1 MTKISGG
8 NVEIKAV
15 IFDLDG
21 VIVDTAKHHYHA
33 WKRLVEEL
41 GIPCPLERKDEVRG
55 ISRFH
60 ALKIVLAGHAVSEE
74 EAERLAS
81 LKDSYYR
88 EMICTIGPSDLLPGV
103 RAILDDLDKRGIG
116 IAVATVSRNAETV
129 LSSLG
134 ILDELDVLASGN
146 SDARSKPAPDLFL
159 YAAAQLGIP
168 PSECLV
174 IEDAPAGIEGAQA
187 AGMWAVALG
196 PRDRFYNVRPDLILP
211 SLEGISY
218 EEILSFLKEEQD
230 NATPWLVKETGFEP
244 TRQNQSETVFT
255 VGNGYLSTRGSLEER
270 YPKNLPA
277 TLLSGL
283 YDEIPIFHTELANA
297 PDWTCVHL
305 HVEEEPFSLHRG
317 KVLLHERTLDL
328 RDGILRRRV
337 QWRSSQKQTVEI
349 QTMRFTSMADPH
361 LCVQLYAV
369 TALDFD
375 GEVKL
380 QTWLDGKAENP
391 GIPPFP
397 EVGLLHWEGLSQGSL
412 DPRTIYLGTRT
423 RSSQTELGMATGL
436 VLEGVPEGK
445 IHIHEGA
452 CPGLDLTCHL
462 RRGQTVVAVKL
473 TTVFTSLE
481 EKNPVKA
488 SLLKLE
494 EARDNGYATIMREHR
509 EAWARLWEECDVRI
523 EGDEQAQRAVRFNL
537 YHLLIAAP
545 RTERTSIPAKT
556 LSGFGYRGHVFW
568 DTDTFILP
576 FFAFTQPEV
585 ARRALLYRYHTLAG
599 AREKAQLAGYEG
611 AMFAWES
618 ARDGREVTPRWVPD
632 KDGSPIPILCG
643 TLEHHISADVAHAV
657 WQYWQASEDDE
668 FMQDFGAEI
677 ILSTGRFWASRVE
690 YDNERESYLIRHVI
704 GPDEYHDDVDNN
716 AFTNAMAC
724 WNLKTGLKVWTWLA
738 ERSPKK
744 AEELQSKIEL
754 AEERIQEWNDIADRI
769 EFHHDQETGLI
780 EQFDGYFSL
789 EKIDINAMEPRT
801 RSIYDIFGPEK
812 IRTSQAIK
820 QPDVLMLLCLLPTE
834 FDERTLRAN
843 WEYYESRTDD
853 TYGSSLSP
861 SIQAI
866 LGCKV
871 GETENAYEH
880 FLRATLVDLED
891 SRGNT
896 VDGIHA
902 ASAGGVWQALAL
914 GFGGLRITPE
924 GPRAWP
930 VLPESWHRLRFSIH
944 YHGQRFSFD
953 LTPGMRG
960 PIKPTQILPGGDRG

>member
-1 MTKISGG
+1 MTKIRGDS
-8 NVEIKAV
+8 VEIKAV

-21 VIVDTAKHHYHA
+21 VIVDTAEHHYRA

-41 GIPCPLERKDEVRG
+41 GIPCPPERKDQVRG
-55 ISRFH
+55 ISRTE
-60 ALKIVLAGHAVSEE
+60 ALKIVLAGREVSQE

-81 LKDSYYR
+81 RKDSYYR
-88 EMICTIGPSDLLPGV
+88 EMIRMIGPNDLLPGV
-103 RAILDDLDKRGIG
+103 RVLLEDLEKRGIG
-116 IAVATVSRNAETV
+116 IAVASVSRNSKTV
-129 LSSLG
+129 LSRLE
-134 ILDELDVLASGN
+134 IMDEINVLADGN
-146 SDARSKPAPDLFL
+146 SGARSKPAPDVFL

-174 IEDAPAGIEGAQA
+174 IEDAAAGIEGAKA
-187 AGMWAVALG
+187 GGMWAVALG
-196 PRDRFYNVRPDLILP
+196 PKERFCNVRPDLILP
-211 SLEGISY
+211 SLEGTSY
-218 EEILSFLKEEQD
+218 DGLLHQLKEARDKAE
-230 NATPWLVKETGFEP
+230 PWLINEIGFDP
-244 TRQNQSETVFT
+244 AQQHRFETVLT

-270 YPKNLPA
+270 YPEDLPA

-297 PDWTCVHL
+297 PDWTCAHL
-305 HVEEEPFSLHRG
+305 HVEKEPFSLRQG

-328 RDGILRRRV
+328 RDGILRRHV
-337 QWRSSQKQTVEI
+337 QWRSPKGETVEI
-349 QTMRFTSMADPH
+349 QTVRFASMADPH

-380 QTWLDGKAENP
+380 RTWLDGKAENP

-397 EVGLLHWEGLSQGSL
+397 EVGLLHWEELSQGSS
-412 DPRTIYLGTRT
+412 DPQTVHLGTRT
-423 RSSQTELGMATGL
+423 RHSQIELGMSTGF
-436 VLEGVPEGK
+436 VLEGIPEGK
-445 IHIHEGA
+445 IHTQEGA

-462 RRGQTVVAVKL
+462 HRGETVVAIKL
-473 TTVFTSLE
+473 TAIYTSLE
-481 EKNPVKA
+481 EENPVKA
-488 SLLKLE
+488 SLRKLE
-494 EARDNGYATIMREHR
+494 EARDKGYAAIMREHR

-523 EGDEQAQRAVRFNL
+523 EGDEQAQMAIRFNL

-576 FFAFTQPEV
+576 FFALTQPEV
-585 ARRALLYRYHTLAG
+585 AKRALLYRYHTLAG
-599 AREKAQLAGYEG
+599 AREKARQAGYEG

-618 ARDGREVTPRWVPD
+618 ATDGSEVTPGWVPD
-632 KDGSPIPILCG
+632 KDGSPVPILCG

-657 WQYWQASEDDE
+657 WQYWQASGDDV
-668 FMQDFGAEI
+668 FMRDFGAEI
-677 ILSTGRFWASRVE
+677 ILSTAQFWASRLE
-690 YDNERESYLIRHVI
+690 YDNERERYVIRHVI

-716 AFTNAMAC
+716 AFTNAMAR
-724 WNLKTGLKVWTWLA
+724 WNLKAGVKVWTWLA
-738 ERSPKK
+738 ERSPKR
-744 AEELQSKIEL
+744 AEALRSKIDL
-754 AEERIQEWNDIADRI
+754 AEESIKEWDEIADHI

-789 EKIDINAMEPRT
+789 EKIDINTLEPRT
-801 RSIYDIFGPEK
+801 RSVYDILGPDE
-812 IRTSQAIK
+812 IRKSQASK
-820 QPDVLMLLCLLPTE
+820 QPDVLMLLFLLPTE
-834 FDERTLRAN
+834 FDEQTLRAN

-853 TYGSSLSP
+853 KYGSSLSP
-861 SIQAI
+861 GVQAI

-871 GETENAYEH
+871 GEIENAYEH
-880 FLRATLVDLED
+880 FLRAAFVDLED

-902 ASAGGVWQALAL
+902 ASAGGVWQAVVL

-930 VLPESWHRLRFSIH
+930 QLPEHWKRLQFSVW
-944 YHGQRFSFD
+944 YRGQRLSFD
-953 LTPGMRG
+953 LAPQTEG
-960 PIKPTQILPGGDRG
+960 PVIPTLISPGG

>member
-1 MTKISGG
+1 MK
-8 NVEIKAV
+8 IKAV

-21 VIVDTAKHHYHA
+21 VIVDTAEHHYRA

-41 GIPCPLERKDEVRG
+41 GISCPPERKDQVRG
-55 ISRFH
+55 ISRTE
-60 ALKIVLAGHAVSEE
+60 ALKIVLAGREVSQE
-74 EAERLAS
+74 EAQQLTSR
-81 LKDSYYR
+81 KDAYYR
-88 EMICTIGPSDLLPGV
+88 EMISTIGPSDLLPGV
-103 RAILDDLDKRGIG
+103 RVLLEDLEERGIG
-116 IAVATVSRNAETV
+116 IAVATVSRNSRAV
-129 LSSLG
+129 LSRLG
-134 ILDELDVLASGN
+134 ILNELDVLADGN
-146 SDARSKPAPDLFL
+146 SGARSKPAPDLFL

-174 IEDAPAGIEGAQA
+174 IEDASAGIEGAKA
-187 AGMWAVALG
+187 GGMWAVALG
-196 PRDRFYNVRPDLILP
+196 PKERFYNVRPDLILP
-211 SLEGISY
+211 SFEGISY
-218 EEILSFLKEEQD
+218 EGILSRLKEEQD
-230 NATPWLVKETGFEP
+230 NAASWLIEETEFDR

-270 YPKNLPA
+270 YPEDLPA

-283 YDEIPIFHTELANA
+283 YDEISIFHTELANA
-297 PDWTCVHL
+297 PDWTCAHL
-305 HVEEEPFSLHRG
+305 LVDGERFSLSQG
-317 KVLLHERTLDL
+317 KLLLHERTLDL
-328 RDGILRRRV
+328 RDGILRRHV
-337 QWRSSQKQTVEI
+337 QWQSPHGETVEI
-349 QTMRFTSMADPH
+349 QTMRFASMADPH

-397 EVGLLHWEGLSQGSL
+397 EVGVLHWKELSQGSA
-412 DPRTIYLGTRT
+412 DAQTIYLGTRT
-423 RSSQTELGMATGL
+423 RSSKIELGIATGF
-436 VLEGVPEGK
+436 VLEGIPEGK
-445 IHIHEGA
+445 IHTQEGA
-452 CPGLDLTCHL
+452 CPSLDLTCHL
-462 RRGQTVVAVKL
+462 HKGQTVVAIKL
-473 TTVFTSLE
+473 TAIYTSLE
-481 EKNPVKA
+481 EENPVET
-488 SLLKLE
+488 SLLKVQ
-494 EARDNGYATIMREHR
+494 EARDKGYAAIMREHW
-509 EAWARLWEECDVRI
+509 EAWARLWENSAVRI

-576 FFAFTQPEV
+576 FFALTQPEV
-585 ARRALLYRYHTLAG
+585 AKRALLYRYHTLTG
-599 AREKAQLAGYEG
+599 AREKARQAGFEG

-618 ARDGREVTPRWVPD
+618 ATDGSEVTPRWVPD
-632 KDGSPIPILCG
+632 KNGSPVPILCG

-657 WQYWQASEDDE
+657 WQYWQASGDDE
-668 FMQDFGAEI
+668 FMRDFGAEI
-677 ILSTGRFWASRVE
+677 ILSTAQFWASRVE
-690 YDNERESYLIRHVI
+690 YDNDREHYVIRHVI

-716 AFTNAMAC
+716 AFTNAMAR
-724 WNLKTGLKVWTWLA
+724 WNLKAGVKVWTWLV

-744 AEELQSKIEL
+744 AEALRSKIDL
-754 AEERIQEWNDIADRI
+754 AGESIKEWDEIADRI

-789 EKIDINAMEPRT
+789 EKIDISTLEPRT
-801 RSIYDIFGPEK
+801 RSVYDILGPEK
-812 IRTSQAIK
+812 LRKSQAIK
-820 QPDVLMLLCLLPTE
+820 QPDVLMLLSLLPTE

-853 TYGSSLSP
+853 KYGSSLSP

-871 GETENAYEH
+871 GEIENAHEH
-880 FLRATLVDLED
+880 FLRAALVDLED

-896 VDGIHA
+896 GEGIHA
-902 ASAGGVWQALAL
+902 ASAGGVWQALVL

-930 VLPESWHRLRFSIH
+930 QLPEHWKRLRFSVW
-944 YHGQRFSFD
+944 YRGQRLSFD
-953 LTPGMRG
+953 LAPQTEGPVAPVLISPG
-960 PIKPTQILPGGDRG
+960 